1 MKRNT
6 GGKVASG
13 GVRREGEGEEWEREA
28 MGGGRVGEREK
39 GSEYRGIRKPKALP
53 DNVKGMMF
61 MADREGSAYTCC
73 STTLGGFFSLPLGIL
88 IRFHPKHKPARSL
101 LPITLENHPLREE
114 SQALAGR

>member
-13 GVRREGEGEEWEREA
+13 GVRRKGEGEEWEREA

-61 MADREGSAYTCC
+61 MADREGAAYTCC
-73 STTLGGFFSLPLGIL
+73 SNSFMQHLSPSSDIV
-88 IRFHPKHKPARSL
+88 RR
-101 LPITLENHPLREE
+101 
-114 SQALAGR
+114 Q